1 MIEAGIATSA
11 SSAAAGEH
19 GNMSAP
25 APMPVSLS
33 QDDAWLGLI
42 ARVYGYSS
50 VVLTTRDAAGRVT
63 GRLPLCLMRSPLT
76 GRRLVSLPFTDHAPL
91 QAEDAASAVDLI
103 AQAVRLAREERVRYL
118 ELRTGPHSAL
128 AARDDFAASELYV
141 RWIAELEAGADA
153 AWARIKKPVQTQI
166 KKARKLGVRVRR
178 ATGPADM
185 LAYYR
190 LHLGT
195 RTRKHGMPAQ
205 PARYF
210 LELWD
215 TLAASGKAQVFLAEH
230 EEQAIAGLVLLASGR
245 EAHYA
250 YGASD
255 ERFLHLAPNNL
266 LMWEAMAWA
275 CGAGYATFDFGRTA
289 RDNTG
294 LMQFKRGW
302 GTTMEPLTYYYS
314 PHVAGLATT
323 SEESQAYRLLTA
335 GWRRLP
341 LAIAGPLG
349 GALYR
354 HLG

>member
-1 MIEAGIATSA
+1 MGEAGIATSA
-11 SSAAAGEH
+11 SGTAASAQRGSAATL
-19 GNMSAP
+19 AP
-25 APMPVSLS
+25 LSLS

-50 VVLTTRDAAGRVT
+50 VVLTTHDAAGRLT

-91 QAEDAASAVDLI
+91 QAEDTASAAELI
-103 AQAVRLAREERVRYL
+103 ERATRLAREERVRYL
-118 ELRTGPHSAL
+118 ELRTGPHAAL
-128 AARDDFAASELYV
+128 ATHSDFAASDLYV

-153 AWARIKKPVQTQI
+153 AWSRIKKPVQTQI
-166 KKARKLGVRVRR
+166 KKARKLGVQVRR
-178 ATGPADM
+178 ATERADM

-205 PARYF
+205 PVRYF

-215 TLAASGKAQVFLAEH
+215 TLAASGQAQVFLAEH
-230 EEQAIAGLVLLASGR
+230 EGQTIAGLVLLASGR

-255 ERFLHLAPNNL
+255 ERFLQLAPNNL
-266 LMWEAMAWA
+266 LMWEAMVWA

-289 RDNTG
+289 RDNAG

-314 PHVAGLATT
+314 PRVAGLAAT
-323 SEESQAYRLLTA
+323 SEESRAYRLLTS

-341 LAIAGPLG
+341 LAVAGPLG